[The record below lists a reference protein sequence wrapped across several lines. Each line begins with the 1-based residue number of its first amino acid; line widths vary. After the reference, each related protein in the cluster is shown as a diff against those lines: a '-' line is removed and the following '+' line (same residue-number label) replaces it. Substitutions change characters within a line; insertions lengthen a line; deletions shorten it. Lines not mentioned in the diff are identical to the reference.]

1 MIKSLS
7 PYYVTTPLI
16 SPFSGLT
23 ASEYTLQIFV
33 WNGSKASASAT
44 PTYESTKVNTSNSIG
59 SHKINIARLVNDF
72 IDFTPARSNT
82 TEDINGNNQVWVKH
96 QVLYTTTDTEEA
108 TLAQNIVVDL
118 MVLGYGYGI
127 EGENTS
133 TPTDKILLQG
143 REFNVQRSGIF
154 NVPVLINETA
164 AALPDAINDTYNIL
178 YQETILLVLEN
189 DDLGLEPTNITLIET
204 TMPEA
209 VGTLA
214 IVSNTVVFTQG
225 TGLVTPQTFDY
236 TITDSVGSQDTATVT
251 LNLSSVPST
260 VTAVDDY
267 FELVNEGA
275 QNLDVMA
282 NDVLGT
288 EPTDIITIVQTG
300 ITSGTFAIAGDNLS
314 IDFTP
319 NGAIPT
325 SNETFTYTIE
335 DDTPTSSQGTV
346 TVNMR
351 SISTNNV
358 YVVSAEN
365 TSEDTITVEGTT
377 IDGVEESLDVEGGE
391 TLNINTCVIEST
403 LTVSANLIYTFDYTI
418 TC

>member
-1 MIKSLS
+1 
-7 PYYVTTPLI
+7 
-16 SPFSGLT
+16 
-23 ASEYTLQIFV
+23 
-33 WNGSKASASAT
+33 
-44 PTYESTKVNTSNSIG
+44 
-59 SHKINIARLVNDF
+59 
-72 IDFTPARSNT
+72 
-82 TEDINGNNQVWVKH
+82 
-96 QVLYTTTDTEEA
+96 
-108 TLAQNIVVDL
+108 
-118 MVLGYGYGI
+118 
-127 EGENTS
+127 
-133 TPTDKILLQG
+133 
-143 REFNVQRSGIF
+143 
-154 NVPVLINETA
+154 
-164 AALPDAINDTYNIL
+164 
-178 YQETILLVLEN
+178 
-189 DDLGLEPTNITLIET
+189 
-204 TMPEA
+204 MPEA